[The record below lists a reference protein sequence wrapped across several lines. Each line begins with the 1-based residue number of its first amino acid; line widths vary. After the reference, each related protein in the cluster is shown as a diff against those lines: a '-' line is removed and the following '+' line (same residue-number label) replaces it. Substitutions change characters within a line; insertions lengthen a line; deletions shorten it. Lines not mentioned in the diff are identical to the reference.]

1 MLLEKDAMERSSHI
15 LIVDDDPHIRG
26 AISIALKEEGY
37 LPTEAKSGEEGI
49 NLIRENTYDMA
60 IIDLRLPDMDGIEF
74 LKIYKRNSPDCMAI
88 LLTAY
93 GSVGTAVE
101 ALKAGAND
109 YITKPFSLE
118 GLLLTVQQ
126 LTISKILGEK
136 NTLLK
141 KKEKKEYIFNEDV
154 IGKHERMQEV
164 FEMIKIASETDAT
177 VLLSGES
184 GTGKELVADAIHYSS
199 PRKYYPLIKVSC
211 ASLPESLLEAEL
223 FGYEKG
229 AYTGALKQKKGRFD
243 LAHKGTIFL
252 DEIGETPHSV
262 QVKLLRVL
270 QEREFERLGG
280 TETIKVDIKIIC
292 ATQRDLKKETQRGG
306 FREDLYFRLNVLP
319 IHLPPLRER
328 RGDILFLSNFFLK
341 RFAELHQKP
350 VKDFSIEAKELLF
363 NYHFPGNVREL
374 ENICHRGLLLSKG
387 KEIQSWDL
395 PTEICSC
402 NKEGFHTSN
411 NTRSFEPLFTA
422 TRAFEKEYIARILQE
437 TKGNK
442 GLAARLL
449 KVSRKTLWEKC
460 KALGITNGSQTVS
473 VENVEKSGF
482 AKKS

>member
-1 MLLEKDAMERSSHI
+1 MLLVKDAMERSPHI
-15 LIVDDDPHIRG
+15 LIVDDDTHIRR

-49 NLIRENTYDMA
+49 NLIRESAFDLV
-60 IIDLRLPDMDGIEF
+60 IIDLRLPDMDGLEF
-74 LKIYKRNSPDCMAI
+74 LKICKHNSPDCMAI

-118 GLLLTVQQ
+118 KLLLTVQQ
-126 LTISKILGEK
+126 LTISKVLEEK
-136 NTLLK
+136 NTLLT
-141 KKEKKEYIFNEDV
+141 KEEYAFNGDV

-164 FEMIKIASETDAT
+164 FEMINIASETDAT
-177 VLLSGES
+177 VLLLGES
-184 GTGKELVADAIHYSS
+184 GTGKELVADAIHYNS
-199 PRKYYPLIKVSC
+199 PRKHYPFIKVSC

-280 TETIKVDIKIIC
+280 TETRKVDIKIIC
-292 ATQRDLKKETQRGG
+292 ATQRDLKKEMQRGG

-328 RGDILFLSNFFLK
+328 RGDILFLSSFFLK
-341 RFAELHQKP
+341 RLAGMHQKP
-350 VKDFSIEAKELLF
+350 IKDFSIEAKELLF

-374 ENICHRGLLLSKG
+374 ENVCHRGLLLSKG
-387 KEIQSWDL
+387 KEIESWDL
-395 PTEICSC
+395 PEEISSC
-402 NKEGFHTSN
+402 NKEDLNTSDN
-411 NTRSFEPLFTA
+411 IRSFEPLFTA
-422 TRAFEKEYIARILQE
+422 TRAFEKEYISRILQE

-460 KALGITNGSQTVS
+460 KALGISNGLQTVS
-473 VENVEKSGF
+473 VENVENSGF

>member
-1 MLLEKDAMERSSHI
+1 MERISHV
-15 LIVDDDPHIRG
+15 LIVDDDPHSRG

-49 NLIRENTYDMA
+49 NLLRENTYDMA

-74 LKIYKRNSPDCMAI
+74 LKIYKRNSPDCMAV

-109 YITKPFSLE
+109 YITKPFSME

-126 LTISKILGEK
+126 LTISKILEDK
-136 NTLLK
+136 STLLK
-141 KKEKKEYIFNEDV
+141 KEEYAFNKEV

-184 GTGKELVADAIHYSS
+184 GTGKELAADAIHYSS
-199 PRKYYPLIKVSC
+199 PRKYYPFIKVSC

-252 DEIGETPHSV
+252 DEIGETPPGV
-262 QVKLLRVL
+262 QVKLLRVI

-292 ATQRDLKKETQRGG
+292 ATQRDLKKEIQNGA

-341 RFAELHQKP
+341 RYAELHQKP
-350 VKDFSIEAKELLF
+350 AKDFSIEAKEVLF

-374 ENICHRGLLLSKG
+374 ENVCHRGLLLSKG

-395 PTEICSC
+395 PTEICGYY
-402 NKEGFHTSN
+402 NKDSNASN
-411 NTRSFEPLFTA
+411 NARSFEPLFTA
-422 TRAFEKEYIARILQE
+422 TKAFEKEYIARILQE

-460 KALGITNGSQTVS
+460 KALGITSGS
-473 VENVEKSGF
+473 
-482 AKKS
+482 

>member
-1 MLLEKDAMERSSHI
+1 MGKVTRI

-26 AISIALKEEGY
+26 AVRIALTEEGY

-49 NLIRENTYDMA
+49 NLIRENTFDMV

-74 LKIYKRNSPDCMAI
+74 LKICKRNSPNCIAI

-126 LTISKILGEK
+126 LTISKILLEEK
-136 NTLLK
+136 KELLK
-141 KKEKKEYIFNEDV
+141 KEEYTFNKDV
-154 IGKHERMQEV
+154 IGKHERMREV

-177 VLLSGES
+177 VMLSGES

-199 PRKYYPLIKVSC
+199 PRKHYPFIKISC

-229 AYTGALKQKKGRFD
+229 AFTGALKQKKGRFD

-262 QVKLLRVL
+262 QVKLLRVI

-292 ATQRDLKKETQRGG
+292 ATQRDLKKEIQKGA

-341 RFAELHQKP
+341 HYAELHQKS
-350 VKDFSIEAKELLF
+350 VKDFSTEAKELLF

-395 PTEICSC
+395 PTEICGS
-402 NKEGFHTSN
+402 NKEGFNASN
-411 NTRSFEPLFTA
+411 NTRSFEPLFSA
-422 TRAFEKEYIARILQE
+422 TKAFEKEYIARILQE

-460 KALGITNGSQTVS
+460 KTLGITNVSQTAS
-473 VENVEKSGF
+473 VENVENSGV